1 MDKNQTK
8 DKQYLR
14 QNFNNLKTITFFTHN
29 FTIIVSGY
37 WKINN
42 RAYSKNCQKKK
53 KLYLFWWNCKI
64 SYNENKNS
72 KKNRSHGNEINRPR
86 SRETQNTEYKKCVS
100 MLIKQHLSN
109 IWGVPYRKGV
119 F

>member
-37 WKINN
+37 W
-42 RAYSKNCQKKK
+42 R
-53 KLYLFWWNCKI
+53 NCKI

>member
-1 MDKNQTK
+1 M
-8 DKQYLR
+8 
-14 QNFNNLKTITFFTHN
+14 
-29 FTIIVSGY
+29 
-37 WKINN
+37 
-42 RAYSKNCQKKK
+42 CKKK
-53 KLYLFWWNCKI
+53 ILYLFWWNCKI

-100 MLIKQHLSN
+100 MSIKQHLSN